1 MGLGLV
7 LITLGTHSNE
17 NVYVQQSCIA
27 CHDENREPHVYW
39 NTVWEVAKFGT
50 AAYGVNSTRALI

>member
-1 MGLGLV
+1 MELGLV
-7 LITLGTHSNE
+7 LITLEAHSNE
-17 NVYVQQSCIA
+17 NVYVQQICSV

-50 AAYGVNSTRALI
+50 ATYGIDTARALV